1 MIVDMINTRLIYSAL
16 FYVLVLLLVVTCQP
30 SVAFTTDGELK
41 GFGIGENK
49 TLFSFGLFSVVFAI
63 LSFYIFCI
71 IDIMFP
77 K

>member
-1 MIVDMINTRLIYSAL
+1 MNTRVIYSAL

-30 SVAFTTDGELK
+30 SVAFTKGGDPK
-41 GFGIGENK
+41 GFGVGQDK
-49 TLFSFGLFSVVFAI
+49 TLFSLGLFSIVFAI
-63 LSFYIFCI
+63 LSFYIFCV